1 MPTNLTITNR
11 NISPETQELLRR
23 NGMRAALAQKDDVYY
38 LAAKNHDS
46 PAVAYAVTPAQLEAL
61 TGRGSRQADRLAY
74 QTFTQITGRDYY
86 TPTYVEAARNYGR
99 TIYLPSHDDR
109 VAVAWSP
116 RLDNAI
122 HYQHLADIRAERRG
136 FYRRDEVIIP
146 MQDELMMDLENIVF
160 ERQPAIKEHS
170 DVKPLSELITQESD
184 FTNEKWKEALSSHGI
199 IIDETSKTMTLQA
212 TNQPAIVYDLRDDEI
227 KALTT
232 GSLKE
237 STYENRVNI
246 LNSILTNDFTS
257 QLTIDM
263 LNERQ
268 KVDLTLKEG
277 IALHAQRDELIR
289 EEPVLAITI
298 EPQPRKKETTEA
310 KYKMTAVVNG
320 ETVTHEISQEDLNKF
335 RGTDNYHRALLFNR
349 IFKEVDKD
357 IDVTTELNRALA
369 DSQSSQQ
376 APEIYMS
383 HQEENKETKIT
394 TSPQMDLRAIASKQF
409 DLAMET
415 EQSQGMRLTRS

>member
-1 MPTNLTITNR
+1 MPTNLTIISR
-11 NISPETQELLRR
+11 NISSETQELLRR

-86 TPTYVEAARNYGR
+86 TPSYAEAIRNYGR
-99 TIYLPSHDDR
+99 TIYRASNDDR
-109 VAVAWSP
+109 EAVVWSP
-116 RLDNAI
+116 RPDTYN
-122 HYQHLADIRAERRG
+122 QHLADIRAERRG
-136 FYRRDEVIIP
+136 FYRRDEVFIP
-146 MQDELMMDLENIVF
+146 QQDELMTDLETVVF

-170 DVKPLSELITQESD
+170 DVKPLNELITQESD

-199 IIDETSKTMTLQA
+199 IIDETSKNMTLQA

-227 KALTT
+227 KALTA

-383 HQEENKETKIT
+383 HKEENKETKIT
-394 TSPQMDLRAIASKQF
+394 TAPQIDLRAIASRQF

-415 EQSQGMRLTRS
+415 EQSQDIHLSRS